1 MEILFYVCFAFVL
14 LLVGGVVA
22 VFLTTSDEEKK
33 EAGYTRKPPQSSIS
47 ADKFKPGDRLH
58 TVNFIKIDGSL
69 RQFDQFIVIE
79 VQGRCVIGW
88 EIPNNGSPQKRSF
101 NIDRLI
107 WCCHK

>member
-1 MEILFYVCFAFVL
+1 MEILFYVCFSAVL
-14 LLVGGVVA
+14 LIIGGVVA
-22 VFLTTSDEEKK
+22 IFLTTTDQEK
-33 EAGYTRKPPQSSIS
+33 EAAGYTRNPQKSVF
-47 ADKFKPGDRLH
+47 AEKFKPGDRLH

-79 VQGRCVIGW
+79 VIGRCVIGW

>member
-1 MEILFYVCFAFVL
+1 MEILFYVCAAFVL
-14 LLVGGVVA
+14 LLIGGVIA
-22 VFLTTSDEEKK
+22 IFLTTSKEEKE
-33 EAGYTRKPPQSSIS
+33 EAGYNRKQSLSLE
-47 ADKFKPGDRLH
+47 KFKPGDRLH

-79 VQGRCVIGW
+79 VIGRCVIGW
-88 EIPNNGSPQKRSF
+88 EIPNNGPPQKRSF

>member
-1 MEILFYVCFAFVL
+1 MEILFYVCFSAVL
-14 LLVGGVVA
+14 LIIGGVIA
-22 VFLTTSDEEKK
+22 IFLTTSKEEKE
-33 EAGYTRKPPQSSIS
+33 EAGYIRKPRSVSQE
-47 ADKFKPGDRLH
+47 KFKPGDRLH

-79 VQGRCVIGW
+79 VIGRCVIGW